1 MRRAEGV
8 AGYFAAKPSII
19 IIIFILVR
27 VLLPLLFTAAVRS
40 TTVRDVGIMASLV
53 SFVTRSPLRP
63 FQAKTAATFLRSSVL
78 QSRHPTTLLARAM
91 ATKIKGKGTLWCGWD
106 VMSG

>member
-1 MRRAEGV
+1 MWLDILQ
-8 AGYFAAKPSII
+8 KINN
-19 IIIFILVR
+19 FILVR
-27 VLLPLLFTAAVRS
+27 ALLLLTTTAAVQS

-91 ATKIKGKGTLWCGWD
+91 ATKIKGKVPCGAD
-106 VMSG
+106 GM

>member
-8 AGYFAAKPSII
+8 AGYFAAKPS